1 MRGMQAV
8 AFATLVLASCAPLR
22 PETVDVPPSDK
33 TIAVVSSIPSQIRIA
48 TTGLTVFENALD
60 VVGVPD
66 WKLADVAADAATSQ
80 LSPYYTVVRASL
92 NGPIVDS
99 DTKLDKTF
107 KDTWSIEDQVRQ
119 RIHTDRPVDLY
130 LVISLGNAAQPYTG
144 LPDVGVGIG
153 VSKLRDPFRTRP
165 PVVHTYLQMTVID
178 GRTQKLIATRPLE
191 HSPSPSG
198 ELFGGTVAT
207 PTEPLNGFEWK
218 DYWHEMS
225 DAQQDLIRDR
235 IKALLAS
242 SVAYTMREMRLI
254 PASAVASG
262 HPE

>member
-1 MRGMQAV
+1 MRGMLAV
-8 AFATLVLASCAPLR
+8 AFAALVLTSCAPLR
-22 PETVDVPPSDK
+22 PETVDVPPADK

-48 TTGLTVFENALD
+48 TTGMTVFENALD
-60 VVGVPD
+60 VVDVPD

-80 LSPYYTVVRASL
+80 LSPYYMVVRASVS
-92 NGPIVDS
+92 GPIVDS
-99 DTKLDKTF
+99 DTKLDKAF
-107 KDTWSIEDQVRQ
+107 KGTWSIEDQLRQ
-119 RIHTDRPVDLY
+119 RVHADQPVDLY

-144 LPDVGVGIG
+144 MPNVGVGIG
-153 VSKLRDPFRTRP
+153 VSKMRDPFRTRP

-178 GRTQKLIATRPLE
+178 GKTQKLIATRPLE
-191 HSPSPSG
+191 NSPSPSG
-198 ELFGGTVAT
+198 ELFGGTVTT
-207 PTEPLNGFEWK
+207 PTEPLDGFQWK

-242 SVAYTMREMRLI
+242 AVAYTIREMHLV

-262 HPE
+262 HPQ